1 MEEGRYP
8 IARELIARHFGSLN
22 KFIKAAGLPRTTVI
36 RVLNGRYGADDGQ
49 QRQRIEAALGRL
61 GIPERKLKSLW
72 ARIQDEASGQV
83 VVMNGR
89 KLKLTTMVV
98 IEDLGPGKE

>member
-1 MEEGRYP
+1 MDDGRYP

-22 KFIKAAGLPRTTVI
+22 GFIKAAGLPRTTVI

-61 GIPERKLKSLW
+61 GVPERELKSLW
-72 ARIQDEASGQV
+72 ARVREEAAGRVVELSG
-83 VVMNGR
+83 R
-89 KLKLTTMVV
+89 RLKLTVM